1 MIRQTVKKHNKQVQV
16 HIKKCLKNN
25 WIGTCFEDYPKLGT
39 KQKGGLGE
47 LIVENMLR
55 DEGNL
60 VESPT
65 NSGHDR
71 RVNKREAEIKFSL
84 ASSNNREKDGK
95 LIDPDSFT
103 FNHIGLKKDWE
114 ILILVGVNPTENQK
128 NVRTTNISN
137 WPEQRIILIEK
148 KDLIQY
154 LKNPDCVFKRQQ
166 GGKNSKNDDYIL
178 AGREKLYELL
188 KQPFVKTYTGGKL
201 C

>member
-1 MIRQTVKKHNKQVQV
+1 MLFGKYTLWVNKTRNKANTILGKPKTFFLTKQTKHVILNLSTNGGNMIRQTIKKHNKQVQA
-16 HIKKCLKNN
+16 HIKKMSKNN

-65 NSGHDR
+65 NPGHDR
-71 RVNKREAEIKFSL
+71 RVNKRETEIKFSL
-84 ASSNNREKDGK
+84 ASSNNKKKDGK

-103 FNHIGLKKDWE
+103 FNHIALEKDWKT
-114 ILILVGVNPTENQK
+114 LILVGVNPTE
-128 NVRTTNISN
+128 
-137 WPEQRIILIEK
+137 
-148 KDLIQY
+148 
-154 LKNPDCVFKRQQ
+154 
-166 GGKNSKNDDYIL
+166 
-178 AGREKLYELL
+178 
-188 KQPFVKTYTGGKL
+188 GKL